1 MKIVI
6 YTFSRQGY
14 QLMKKIRCGLQQM
27 DNNLEIYEI
36 VKCNSMESLSE
47 KRSLLE
53 CVEEWFYRAEV
64 LIFIGA
70 AGIAVRS
77 IAPFLKHKAK
87 DPAVLVID
95 EKGNYCIS
103 LLSGHTGGGNAW
115 CKKVS
120 AVFGGTPVITTA
132 TDCEGLFAVDE
143 FARRNKLQILDW
155 KMAKRI
161 SVAILE
167 GKKIGFFSDCSIE
180 GIVPKE
186 LYKLEN
192 KEKNEDLWI
201 NISYQNEQEGL
212 LLIPPIIVVGIGC
225 RKNTSFEKIAE
236 AVTKALLE
244 EKIKEEAVCLLASI
258 DLKKEEQGILR
269 FSKEM
274 GIPFVTFQAEDLK
287 KVEGV
292 FSESAFVEQ
301 TTGVSNVCERS
312 AVLASG
318 GQLLCKKKI
327 YDGVTIALA
336 RKKKV
341 IYFE

>member
-27 DNNLEIYEI
+27 DNNIEIFEI
-36 VKCNSMESLSE
+36 VKCSSMDELSD
-47 KRSLLE
+47 KRSLFA

-70 AGIAVRS
+70 AGIAVRA
-77 IAPFLKHKAK
+77 IAPFLEHKSK

-95 EKGNYCIS
+95 ETGKYCIS

-120 AVFGGTPVITTA
+120 AVFEGTPVITTA

-143 FARRNKLQILDW
+143 FARKNDLQILDW
-155 KMAKRI
+155 KLAKQI
-161 SVAILE
+161 SAAILE
-167 GKKIGFFSDCSIE
+167 GKKVGFLSDCSIE
-180 GIVPKE
+180 GTIPQE
-186 LYKLEN
+186 LYEIEN
-192 KEKNEDLWI
+192 KEYSNDLHI
-201 NISYQNEQEGL
+201 FISYQAEQNGFQL
-212 LLIPPIIVVGIGC
+212 VPQVVVVGIGC
-225 RKNTSFEKIAE
+225 RKNAPFEIIE
-236 AVTKALLE
+236 RAVRQALFE

-269 FSKEM
+269 FCRQR
-274 GIPFVTFQAEDLK
+274 GIPFVTFQAEELK

-318 GQLLCKKKI
+318 GELLCKKKV

-336 RKKKV
+336 RKEKV